1 MKLALTRGLRA
12 AAVAALVALAYLTYK
27 LRNFWMTLL
36 RNRIGLL
43 RTLFIGSAV
52 SLLERLKDKL
62 EFLM

>member
-27 LRNFWMTLL
+27 QRNFGMTRL